1 MEIKTLLTTQLL
13 KYITYKASGL
23 VFMILAVW
31 FIGIREEMNIFLGVT
46 SLFISI
52 YSSYKLTQIKPAPLF
67 ATCLDK
73 SSFYVGLFIPI
84 IFSLGFSFLVGY
96 FIIDFKEEMILTQ
109 IQFLTVGLT
118 LFIVGLS
125 SYLLCCKRKGLFKE

>member
-67 ATCLDK
+67 TTCLDK
-73 SSFYVGLFIPI
+73 SSFYVRLFIPI

-125 SYLLCCKRKGLFKE
+125 SYLFCCKRKGLFKE